1 MKPSDLPA
9 ASALTLSFHD
19 ITLPAK
25 GAPVLRGHLDL
36 GGTSISGDSIS
47 VTNRYLE
54 RNGRP
59 FIPVIGEIHFSRYP
73 AAYWDEAIRKMKSGG
88 ITVIATYIFWNMHE
102 REEGVFNWSGDLDL
116 RHFVELCA
124 KNDIQV
130 IARLGPFCHGE
141 IRNGGMPDWLYGQPF
156 DVRSN
161 NPQYLHYVDRLYA
174 QIGAQLKG
182 LLFSDGGPVIGV
194 QVENE
199 YQHSAAPWEFGYPTS
214 TPKLTVADRDA
225 DVAFIQITVNA
236 KVNRFAN
243 EGRDHMA
250 TLKRL
255 AISNG
260 LDAPLVA
267 ATGWGNAAIVE
278 KGSIPV
284 TAGYPYPYWA
294 APAPSPFYLFK
305 DIRLAPDYPPAS
317 FDTNL
322 YPSIPAELGAG
333 MSISHRRRPVVPPES
348 SLPMM
353 IRTMGS
359 GSNGIGYYMMHG
371 GSNPVLGGQFY
382 NEQASGLPRINYDYQ
397 APLGEF
403 GQQRAHYYTLR
414 TLHTFLA
421 AFGDRLAPMETYL
434 PDSAKTL
441 LPEQVD
447 QLRYAVRAEGEK
459 GFVFMHQFQDHVDAI
474 PDLTDVS
481 LTVRHAGG
489 VTRFPQEG
497 GFTLKRGRAAI
508 LPFNFDVGAL
518 LLKSATAQ
526 PFTVLTRA
534 DGKHHVFF
542 SIEGMFPEFVWG
554 GSPMITGD
562 GIKVIRK
569 DGVTTVRGSHEA
581 PFRFSCDG
589 EKILVLT
596 EAQAT
601 RALVFENALYL
612 SDFDL
617 FFGRTGIEVRSIGA
631 TQGKLAVY
639 PAEAEVL
646 RSSHGT
652 LTPQPAENG
661 FRDYSIEFPS
671 HAPKWTCE
679 KAGGRRLVFKVEWP
693 ASGAGVSDL
702 WLRVSY
708 NGDRVE
714 AYIHGKLV
722 GDHLYQGA
730 AWDVGLRKF
739 DALAAGESLVLL
751 FHPSHRSYPYLQDI
765 APEHLPRFPEGKD
778 EFLEIGDLTVQ
789 AEYRTTLIPSA

>member
-1 MKPSDLPA
+1 MSHPS
-9 ASALTLSFHD
+9 SAYE
-19 ITLPAK
+19 ITLPAT
-25 GAPVLRGHLDL
+25 GSPVLRGHLDL
-36 GGTSISGDSIS
+36 GGTNNLGDTIR

-59 FIPVIGEIHFSRYP
+59 FIPVIGEIHYSRTP

-124 KNDIQV
+124 KNKIHV

-141 IRNGGMPDWLYGQPF
+141 IRNGGLPDWLYGQPF

-161 NPQYLHYVDRLYA
+161 HPGYLHYVDRLYA
-174 QIGAQLKG
+174 QIGTQLKG
-182 LLFSDGGPVIGV
+182 LLFANGGPVIGV

-214 TPKLTVADRDA
+214 TPKFTAADRDA
-225 DVAFIQITVNA
+225 DVTFVQITVNS
-236 KVNRFAN
+236 KVNRFAH

-255 AISNG
+255 AIANG
-260 LDAPLVA
+260 LDTPLVA

-294 APAPSPFYLFK
+294 APAPSSFYLFK

-317 FDTNL
+317 FDTAL

-333 MSISHRRRPVVPPES
+333 MSISHKRRPVVPPES

-403 GQQRAHYYTLR
+403 GQQRPHYYSLR
-414 TLHTFLA
+414 TMHTFLA
-421 AFGDRLAPMETYL
+421 AFGERLAPMETHL
-434 PDSAKTL
+434 PASAATQR
-441 LPEQVD
+441 PEQVD

-459 GFVFMHQFQDHVDAI
+459 GFVFMQQFQDHVATI

-481 LTVRHAGG
+481 LIIRHAGG
-489 VTRFPQEG
+489 VTRFPIEG

-518 LLKSATAQ
+518 LLRSATAQ
-526 PFTVLTRA
+526 PLTVLTRA
-534 DGKHHVFF
+534 DGRHHVFF
-542 SIEGMFPEFVWG
+542 SIAGMTPEFVWSG
-554 GSPMITGD
+554 AQVVTGD
-562 GIKVIRK
+562 GIEVVHH
-569 DGVTTVRGSHEA
+569 DGHTTVRGHHDA
-581 PFRFSCDG
+581 PFRFECGG

-612 SDFDL
+612 SDLDL

-631 TQGKLAVY
+631 TQGKITVY
-639 PAEAEVL
+639 PAEASVTH
-646 RSSHGT
+646 SGNGT
-652 LTPQPAENG
+652 LTPHSPANG
-661 FRDYSIEFPS
+661 FRDYSLVFTP
-671 HAPKWTCE
+671 HAPKWTSE
-679 KAGGRRLVFKVEWP
+679 KAGTRRLVFNLEWP
-693 ASGAGVSDL
+693 AASSAVSDL
-702 WLRVSY
+702 WLRVPY

-714 AYIHGKLV
+714 AFIDGKLV

-730 AWDVGLRKF
+730 PWEVGLRKF
-739 DALAAGESLVLL
+739 TALAAGQSLVLL

-765 APEHLPRFPEGKD
+765 APEQQPRFAEGQD
-778 EFLEIGDLTVQ
+778 EFLEIGELSVR
-789 AEYRTTLIPSA
+789 AEYRAILTPST

>member
-1 MKPSDLPA
+1 MSPQLHA
-9 ASALTLSFHD
+9 HE

-25 GAPVLRGHLDL
+25 GSPLLRGHLDL
-36 GGTSISGDSIS
+36 GGTNLLGDTIS
-47 VTNRYLE
+47 VTSRYLE

-59 FIPVIGEIHFSRYP
+59 FIPVIGEIHFSRTP

-102 REEGVFNWSGDLDL
+102 REEGVFSWNGDLDL
-116 RHFVELCA
+116 RRFVELCA
-124 KNDIQV
+124 ENQIHV

-141 IRNGGMPDWLYGQPF
+141 IRNGGLPDWLYGQPF

-161 NPQYLHYVDRLYA
+161 HPGYLEYVDRLYG

-182 LLFSDGGPVIGV
+182 LLFANGGPVIGV

-214 TPKLTVADRDA
+214 TPKFTAADRDA
-225 DVAFIQITVNA
+225 DVTFIQITVNS

-255 AISNG
+255 AIANG
-260 LDAPLVA
+260 LDTPLVA

-317 FDTNL
+317 FDTHL

-333 MSISHRRRPVVPPES
+333 MSISHKRRPVVPPES

-403 GQQRAHYYTLR
+403 GQQRAHYYSLR
-414 TLHTFLA
+414 TMHTFLA
-421 AFGDRLAPMETYL
+421 SFGDRLAPMETHL
-434 PDSAKTL
+434 PASAKTQP
-441 LPEQVD
+441 PEQVD
-447 QLRYAVRAEGEK
+447 QLRYSVRAEGER
-459 GFVFMHQFQDHVDAI
+459 GFVFMQQFQDHVATI
-474 PDLTDVS
+474 PDLSDVS
-481 LTVRHAGG
+481 LTISHAGG
-489 VTRFPQEG
+489 VTRFPQAG
-497 GFTLKRGRAAI
+497 GFTLQRGRAAI
-508 LPFNFDVGAL
+508 LPFNFDVGPL

-526 PFTVLTRA
+526 PFTVLTRP
-534 DGKHHVFF
+534 DGNHHVFF
-542 SIEGMFPEFVWG
+542 SIAGMVPEFVWA
-554 GSPMITGD
+554 GSPAITGD
-562 GIKVIRK
+562 NIEILRREGH
-569 DGVTTVRGSHEA
+569 TTVRGRHDT
-581 PFRFSCDG
+581 PFRFTCDG
-589 EKILVLT
+589 ERILVLT

-601 RALVFENALYL
+601 RALVLENALYI
-612 SDFDL
+612 SDLDL

-631 TQGKLAVY
+631 TQGKLTVY
-639 PAEAEVL
+639 PSEAPVL

-652 LTPQPAENG
+652 LTPFPAANG
-661 FRDYSIEFPS
+661 FRDYSIEFP
-671 HAPKWTCE
+671 AQTPRWIRE
-679 KAGGRRLVFKVEWP
+679 KAGGRRLVFRIEWP
-693 ASGAGVSDL
+693 SSGVSDL
-702 WLRVSY
+702 WLRVPY

-714 AYIHGKLV
+714 AFIDGKLV
-722 GDHLYQGA
+722 GDHLYQGS
-730 AWDVGLRKF
+730 AWEVGLRKF
-739 DALAAGESLVLL
+739 TALAAGESLLLL

-765 APEHLPRFPEGKD
+765 APENLPRFAEGQD

-789 AEYRTTLIPSA
+789 AEYRTILTSTP

>member
-1 MKPSDLPA
+1 MKPSSSAYEISLP
-9 ASALTLSFHD
+9 SAGSPL
-19 ITLPAK
+19 
-25 GAPVLRGHLDL
+25 LRGHLDL
-36 GGTSISGDSIS
+36 GGTSILGDTIS

-54 RNGRP
+54 WNGRP

-102 REEGVFNWSGDLDL
+102 REEGVFNWAGDFDL

-124 KNDIQV
+124 KNKIHV

-141 IRNGGMPDWLYGQPF
+141 IRNGGLPDWLYGQPF

-161 NPQYLHYVDRLYA
+161 NPQYLHYVDRLYG

-182 LLFSDGGPVIGV
+182 LLFADGGPVIGI

-214 TPKLTVADRDA
+214 TPKFTVSDRDT
-225 DVAFIQITVNA
+225 DVTFIQITVNS

-260 LDAPLVA
+260 LGAPLVA
-267 ATGWGNAAIVE
+267 ATGWGNAAIVD

-317 FDTNL
+317 FDTHL

-333 MSISHRRRPVVPPES
+333 MSISHKRRPVVPPES

-371 GSNPVLGGQFY
+371 GSNPVIGGQFY

-403 GQQRAHYYTLR
+403 GQQRTHYFTLR

-421 AFGDRLAPMETYL
+421 SFGDRLAPMETYL
-434 PDSAKTL
+434 PASTQTQ

-447 QLRYAVRAEGEK
+447 QLRYAVRSEGGK
-459 GFVFMHQFQDHVDAI
+459 GFVFMHQFQDHVAAI
-474 PDLTDVS
+474 PDLENVS
-481 LTVRHAGG
+481 LTIRQAAG
-489 VTRFPQEG
+489 VVVRFPQAG
-497 GFTLKRGRAAI
+497 GLTLKRGRAAI
-508 LPFNFDVGAL
+508 LPFNFDVGPL
-518 LLKSATAQ
+518 LLKTATAQ
-526 PFTVLTRA
+526 PFTVLTRN
-534 DGKHHVFF
+534 DVRHHVFF
-542 SIEGMFPEFVWG
+542 SIEGMTPEFVWSG
-554 GSPMITGD
+554 LHKVTGE
-562 GIKVIRK
+562 GIEVFHQDDLTIVHGRA
-569 DGVTTVRGSHEA
+569 DT
-581 PFRFSCDG
+581 PFRFTCGG
-589 EKILVLT
+589 ETILVLT

-601 RALVFENALYL
+601 RALVFENALYV

-617 FFGRTGIEVRSIGA
+617 FFGHTGIEVRSIGI
-631 TQGKLAVY
+631 TTGTITVY
-639 PAEAEVL
+639 PAEVEEL
-646 RSSHGT
+646 RSSHGV
-652 LTPQPAENG
+652 LTPLAATTNG
-661 FRDYSIEFPS
+661 FRDYVLAFTL
-671 HAPKWTCE
+671 HVPKWTCE
-679 KAGGRRLVFKVEWP
+679 KAGARRLVFKAEWP
-693 ASGAGVSDL
+693 ATGVSDL
-702 WLRVSY
+702 WLRVPY

-722 GDHLYQGA
+722 GDHLYQGSP
-730 AWDVGLRKF
+730 WEVGLRKF
-739 DALAAGESLVLL
+739 GATTSTDGLMLL

-765 APEHLPRFPEGKD
+765 APENLPRFTEGQD

-789 AEYRTTLIPSA
+789 AEYRATLIPSS

>member
-1 MKPSDLPA
+1 MKPPSSTHEISLPA
-9 ASALTLSFHD
+9 TGSPL
-19 ITLPAK
+19 
-25 GAPVLRGHLDL
+25 LRGHLDL
-36 GGTSISGDSIS
+36 GGTSILGDTIS

-54 RNGRP
+54 WNGRP
-59 FIPVIGEIHFSRYP
+59 FIPVIGEIHFSRHP
-73 AAYWDEAIRKMKSGG
+73 AACWDEAIRKMKSGG

-102 REEGVFNWSGDLDL
+102 REEGVFNWAGDFDL

-124 KNDIQV
+124 KNKIHV

-141 IRNGGMPDWLYGQPF
+141 IRNGGLPDWLYGQPF

-161 NPQYLHYVDRLYA
+161 NPQYLHYVDRLYG

-182 LLFSDGGPVIGV
+182 LLFADGGPVIGI

-214 TPKLTVADRDA
+214 TPKFTVSDRDT
-225 DVAFIQITVNA
+225 DVTFIQITVNS

-260 LDAPLVA
+260 LGAPLVA

-333 MSISHRRRPVVPPES
+333 MSISHKRRPVVPPES

-371 GSNPVLGGQFY
+371 GSNPVIGGQFY

-403 GQQRAHYYTLR
+403 GQQRANYYTLR
-414 TLHTFLA
+414 TMHTFLA

-434 PDSAKTL
+434 PASAATQ

-447 QLRYAVRAEGEK
+447 QLRYAVRSEGGK
-459 GFVFMHQFQDHVDAI
+459 GFVFMHQFQDHVAAI
-474 PDLTDVS
+474 PDLENVS
-481 LTVRHAGG
+481 LTIRQAAGG
-489 VTRFPQEG
+489 VVRFPQAG
-497 GFTLKRGRAAI
+497 GLTLKRGRAAI
-508 LPFNFDVGAL
+508 LPFNFDVGPL
-518 LLKSATAQ
+518 LLKTATAQ
-526 PFTVLTRA
+526 PFTVLTRN
-534 DGKHHVFF
+534 DGRHHVFF
-542 SIEGMFPEFVWG
+542 SIDGMVPEFVWAG
-554 GSPMITGD
+554 YHKITGLD
-562 GIKVIRK
+562 IEVVHQ
-569 DGVTTVRGSHEA
+569 DDQTLLRGHPDAS
-581 PFRFSCDG
+581 FRFTIAG
-589 EKILVLT
+589 ETVLVLT
-596 EAQAT
+596 ETQAT

-617 FFGRTGIEVRSIGA
+617 FFGDTGIEVRSIGA
-631 TQGKLAVY
+631 TFGKIRVY

-646 RSSHGT
+646 RSSHGV
-652 LTPQPAENG
+652 LTPLAAANG
-661 FRDYSIEFPS
+661 FRDYSLAFTP
-671 HAPKWTCE
+671 HTPKWTCE
-679 KAGGRRLVFKVEWP
+679 KAGVRRLVFKADWP
-693 ASGAGVSDL
+693 ASGVTDL
-702 WLRVSY
+702 WLRVPY

-722 GDHLYQGA
+722 GDHLYQGSP
-730 AWDVGLRKF
+730 WEVGLRKF
-739 DALAAGESLVLL
+739 GATISTDGLMLL

-765 APEHLPRFPEGKD
+765 APENLPRFVEGQD

-789 AEYRTTLIPSA
+789 SEYRATLIPSQ